1 VRVVSPNLTSDVFPN
16 AGTPKTR
23 RCCSCRLPL
32 GARVS
37 RVSESADGA
46 AEVFDLAQGQPA
58 AIAWDPQTKS
68 AYVATAGTFG
78 AGSYILKID

>member
-1 VRVVSPNLTSDVFPN
+1 VRVVFTQPGIGRVSERGHTENTAMLLVPT
-16 AGTPKTR
+16 
-23 RCCSCRLPL
+23 PL

-46 AEVFDLAQGQPA
+46 AEVSDLAQGQPA